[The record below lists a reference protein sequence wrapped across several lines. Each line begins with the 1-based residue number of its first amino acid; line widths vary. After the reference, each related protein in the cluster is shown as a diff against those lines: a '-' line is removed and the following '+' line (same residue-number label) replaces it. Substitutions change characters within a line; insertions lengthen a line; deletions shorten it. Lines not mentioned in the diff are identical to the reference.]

1 MKENIMRDKIISFT
15 LGILVWWVLVY
26 SYSYFIWDKSKEV
39 LGWWNPWTR
48 QMWNFDASSMSDEQL
63 ERMATRAWIT
73 TDELKDKLEAGESL
87 RDIMPQRTGS
97 WAGIE
102 WRRNQNTLTWTWSN

>member
-26 SYSYFIWDKSKEV
+26 SYSYFIWDKSKDV
-39 LGWWNPWTR
+39 LIQSPWTR
-48 QMWNFDASSMSDEQL
+48 QMWGFDASSMSDEQL

-73 TDELKDKLEAGESL
+73 TDELKEKLEAGESL
-87 RDIMPQRTGS
+87 RDIMPQRNSS
-97 WAGIE
+97 WTNF
-102 WRRNQNTLTWTWSN
+102 WRRNQNPTTWTWSN